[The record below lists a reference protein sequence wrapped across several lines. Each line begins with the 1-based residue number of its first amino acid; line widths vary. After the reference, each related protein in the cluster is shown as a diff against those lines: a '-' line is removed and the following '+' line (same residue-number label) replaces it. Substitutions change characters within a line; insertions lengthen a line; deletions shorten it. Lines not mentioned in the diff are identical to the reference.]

1 MKNGIFYGWWVIG
14 ALVLALT
21 ISSGTGFY
29 CFGVFMEPV
38 REDFGWTKAQVTW
51 IITIYWIV
59 SGLSSP
65 VIGRLIDKYGV
76 RKVMLSTAALNGAC
90 LLALGGVNTLWQFY
104 LVYGVKAVAHAG
116 IGLVSIGAIVSRWFV
131 TKRGRATGIASTGI
145 GLGGLF
151 LAPFAG
157 FMIPNFGWRP
167 VYVILGVLLWLIVIP
182 SIAIFVRSS
191 PQEMGLLP
199 DGQGNTDEVRDN
211 SLETDHPAQKAPL
224 SLSTG
229 FSLSQALKTPT
240 YWLVVGSFC
249 FVPAAVFGTLA
260 HQTAYLES
268 IGISRAAASMALGFT
283 AGMGILGKI
292 FFGFLAEK
300 LHIKYTTMLCFGI
313 QALGVFILMMT
324 KSTAMVWLFVI
335 VFGFSMGGMA
345 ALQPLVIMEFFGTA
359 AVGTILG
366 STWLGFSLGA
376 ATGPL
381 YAAYIFDYFQ
391 SYYWA
396 FLIYIIAYLCAIF
409 MIFVAP
415 MVKEPITEV
424 VEPSN

>member
-1 MKNGIFYGWWVIG
+1 MKNRIYYGWWVIG

-38 REDFGWTKAQVTW
+38 REDFGWTKTQVTW
-51 IITIYWIV
+51 VITIYWLV
-59 SGLSSP
+59 SGFSSP
-65 VIGRLIDKYGV
+65 IIGRLIDRYGA

-90 LLALGGVNTLWQFY
+90 LLALGAVNTLWQFY
-104 LVYGVKAVAHAG
+104 LVYGIKAIAHAG
-116 IGLVSIGAIVSRWFV
+116 IGLVAIGAIVSRWYI

-151 LAPFAG
+151 LAPLAG
-157 FMIPNFGWRP
+157 YLIPNYGWRP
-167 VYVILGVLLWLIVIP
+167 VYVILGVLLWAVVIP
-182 SIAIFVRSS
+182 SIAIFVKSS
-191 PQEMGLLP
+191 PEEMGLLP
-199 DGQGNTDEVRDN
+199 DGQGRVGDN
-211 SLETDHPAQKAPL
+211 EPSSAETDHPEQNIPQ
-224 SLSTG
+224 SVTVG
-229 FSLSQALKTPT
+229 ITLSQALQTPT
-240 YWLVVGSFC
+240 YWLVVAAFC

-268 IGISRAAASMALGFT
+268 IGISRGAASLALGFT
-283 AGMGILGKI
+283 AGMGIFGKL

-300 LHIKYTTMLCFGI
+300 IQIRYVTILCFGI
-313 QALGVFILMMT
+313 QAVGVFILMMT
-324 KSTAMVWLFVI
+324 QTTTMVWLFVI

-345 ALQPLVIMEFFGTA
+345 ALQPLVIIDFFGTA

-376 ATGPL
+376 AAGPL
-381 YAAYIFDYFQ
+381 LAAYIYDGFQ

-396 FLIYIIAYLCAIF
+396 FLIYIIAYLLAVLAIF
-409 MIFVAP
+409 IAP
-415 MVKEPITEV
+415 AVKTTTPTI
-424 VEPSN
+424 PAN